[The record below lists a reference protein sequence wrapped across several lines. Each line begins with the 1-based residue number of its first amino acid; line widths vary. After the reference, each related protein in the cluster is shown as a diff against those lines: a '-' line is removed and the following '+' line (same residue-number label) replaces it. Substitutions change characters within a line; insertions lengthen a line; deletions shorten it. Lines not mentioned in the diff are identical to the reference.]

1 MSGLNQ
7 KWDIE
12 KIAHFFF
19 LLVNATDTSGKNIL
33 EKRFKK
39 DPDALKKLLFLID
52 GIGSL
57 GYEQGVKYA
66 FSVSIFDTI
75 KGPIKDLIEIR
86 KIRSTWRVLTYNA
99 KAQKKLVMLDAF
111 ESHKHTSTLKSA
123 QRVKPKAKIVK
134 DILRKSE

>member
-52 GIGSL
+52 
-57 GYEQGVKYA
+57 
-66 FSVSIFDTI
+66 
-75 KGPIKDLIEIR
+75 
-86 KIRSTWRVLTYNA
+86 
-99 KAQKKLVMLDAF
+99 
-111 ESHKHTSTLKSA
+111 
-123 QRVKPKAKIVK
+123 
-134 DILRKSE
+134 

>member
-1 MSGLNQ
+1 MELAALVMSRVLSTHSQ
-7 KWDIE
+7 YQY
-12 KIAHFFF
+12 
-19 LLVNATDTSGKNIL
+19 S
-33 EKRFKK
+33 
-39 DPDALKKLLFLID
+39 
-52 GIGSL
+52 
-57 GYEQGVKYA
+57 
-66 FSVSIFDTI
+66 I

-111 ESHKHTSTLKSA
+111 ESHKHTSTLKAA

>member
-75 KGPIKDLIEIR
+75 KGPI
-86 KIRSTWRVLTYNA
+86 RSTWRVLTYNA
-99 KAQKKLVMLDAF
+99 KAQKKLVMLDPF
-111 ESHKHTSTLKSA
+111 ESHKHTSTLKAA